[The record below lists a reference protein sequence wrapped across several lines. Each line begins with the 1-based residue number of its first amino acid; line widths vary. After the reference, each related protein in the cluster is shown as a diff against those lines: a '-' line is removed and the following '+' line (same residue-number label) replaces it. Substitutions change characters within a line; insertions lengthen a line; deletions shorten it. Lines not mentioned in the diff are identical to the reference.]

1 MSVTNFSAVPMSSSV
16 QLNWTFTSGI
26 TLMAGLN
33 DEKAAFINVMN
44 ANTYASSTINLSAK
58 DLERDPMIHTD
69 ASYIPLKGSYVV
81 TGLTNGVKYIFKL
94 GIYNGS
100 FENVVYS
107 SSIKSTPASV
117 PSPLVLLPEY
127 SVQSLTDSSFV
138 QVTVSAMVAPSV
150 GLPVDYIEL
159 YASNADDLTDASNVT
174 FRFLSKDF
182 SNNQTTVGGPTSL
195 SYNISSG
202 LFTAVLKSPLSLGV
216 TGGLLQTR
224 NYVLTGQAFNA
235 AGASNV
241 SNALLLNTSNMPSA
255 MSITSITSGQ
265 SNQFTLSVKP
275 TGVNSY
281 PLTSVTVEYWS
292 SSDVNAIPT
301 TTTQSVWSTR
311 DSTGNIKLTD
321 IVIPASGTNG
331 TVLCVNVFG
340 TNMFGS
346 GKTATQ
352 MTSATFKTVVP
363 AIIPDMSVIEPFGP
377 SSAWL
382 LTATG
387 RVNDASASTIPNGYL
402 RVDMSMSQ
410 NYFASLTYTALYSV
424 NFMDGLTSLG
434 SATDASAQPLT
445 VSPLNTKYGVNYIP
459 KVSISTTLPPS
470 IAPYWSSSLPLSL
483 NFDLPAVN
491 LKNVPQSAPR
501 DLVYMS
507 FNGASDASYCVA
519 LSWEKPLLDGGSD
532 ITGYLVQLYNN
543 TDNLVWGGYTTSM
556 NQLIN
561 SASTVYNAT
570 LGLPA
575 TTPGSYPANGSLLTT
590 MNYHASV
597 TAINA
602 QGLSESVAKLFN
614 IYVIAAPK
622 NPSSLASLVDP
633 SINILSPS
641 SAFRIKATWT
651 APAIT
656 AGFITVGYNVY
667 TFDKNNDPTFMGRT
681 ANPIYY
687 LAAGN
692 TATTLTWGVQTIA
705 TNASQKQVTSAIV
718 PTTVALANIPSI
730 TFGRFETAANG
741 NGVMYFTVNNG
752 GSALNGLLVFVVPD
766 VTAGEPQLGPTSV
779 ISQPTIVEP
788 VGGNIA
794 QYQVS
799 LPYQV
804 PAMNQSYLIVASN
817 TIGSGYI
824 SKNLN

>member
-1 MSVTNFSAVPMSSSV
+1 
-16 QLNWTFTSGI
+16 
-26 TLMAGLN
+26 MAGLN

-58 DLERDPMIHTD
+58 DLERDPMVHTTD
-69 ASYIPLKGSYVV
+69 ASYVPFKGSYVV

-107 SSIKSTPASV
+107 SSIQSTPASV

-159 YASNADDLTDASNVT
+159 YACNAENLTDGSNVT

-182 SNNQTTVGGPTSL
+182 SNNQTVVGGPTSL
-195 SYNISSG
+195 TTNIGAG
-202 LFTAVLKSPLSLGV
+202 LFTAVLKTPLSTS

-265 SNQFTLSVKP
+265 SNQFTVSVKP

-281 PLTSVTVEYWS
+281 PLTSVTVEYWQ

-301 TTTQSVWSTR
+301 STTQTVWSTR
-311 DSTGNIKLTD
+311 DSAGNIILTD
-321 IVIPASGTNG
+321 IPVTAVSTNG
-331 TVLCVNVFG
+331 VVLCVNVFG

-346 GKTATQ
+346 GKTASQ

-363 AIIPDMSVIEPFGP
+363 AIIPGMSTIAPFGGVQ
-377 SSAWL
+377 L
-382 LTATG
+382 LTASG
-387 RVNDASASTIPNGYL
+387 RVNDASASTIPNGFL
-402 RVDMSMSQ
+402 KVDMSQ
-410 NYFASLTYTALYSV
+410 NYFSTLTYAPLYSV

-445 VSPLNTKYGVNYIP
+445 VSPLNTKYGVNYTP

-483 NFDLPAVN
+483 NFDLPAIN

-501 DLVYMS
+501 DLIYMS
-507 FNGASDASYCVA
+507 YNGATATGLTDASNSIV
-519 LSWEKPLLDGGSD
+519 LSWEKPLLNGGSD
-532 ITGYLVQLYNN
+532 ITGYLVQLYTNS
-543 TDNLVWGGYTTSM
+543 DVLVWGGYTTSM

-561 SASTVYNAT
+561 SASTANSGAT
-570 LGLPA
+570 LGLSSTA
-575 TTPGSYPANGSLLTT
+575 AGTYPGNGSLSTT

-602 QGLSESVAKLFN
+602 QGLSLSVAELFN

-622 NPSSLASLVDP
+622 NPGSLASLVDP

-641 SAFRIKATWT
+641 AAFRIKATWT
-651 APAIT
+651 APAAT
-656 AGFITVGYNVY
+656 AGFTTVGYNVY

-692 TATTLTWGVQTIA
+692 TATTLVWGVQTIA
-705 TNASQKQVTSAIV
+705 MNASQKEVTSAIAT
-718 PTTVALANIPSI
+718 TTVALANIPSI

-741 NGVMYFTVNNG
+741 HGVLYFTVNNG
-752 GSALNGLLVFVVPD
+752 GSPLNGLLVFVVPD
-766 VTAGEPQLGPTSV
+766 LTAGEPQLGPLNV
-779 ISQPTIVEP
+779 ISQPNIVD
-788 VGGNIA
+788 GALA
-794 QYQVS
+794 QYQVTLS
-799 LPYQV
+799 YPV
-804 PAMNQSYLIVASN
+804 PASRQSYLIVASN

-824 SKNLN
+824 AKNLSLESSAAAALF